1 MPTKAEYEQ
10 RYAGRTPNSNTTQ
23 GDAMAQLER
32 EAKATSRS
40 KTTNI
45 YVGGSAT
52 RETTER
58 NVAAALEA
66 DPSVHAEY
74 RDKHN
79 AGAIVATLRAAGVKL
94 AGS

>member
-40 KTTNI
+40 KTANI
-45 YVGGSAT
+45 YLETGST
-52 RETTER
+52 KETTER
-58 NVAAALEA
+58 NIAAALEA
-66 DPSVHAEY
+66 DPSVYAEY

-79 AGAIVATLRAAGVKL
+79 AAPILASLKAAGIKL
-94 AGS
+94 AT

>member
-1 MPTKAEYEQ
+1 MSTNKAEYA
-10 RYAGRTPNSNTTQ
+10 RYANRSTPANATQ
-23 GDAMAQLER
+23 TDSMAQLER
-32 EAKATSRS
+32 DAKATSRS

-66 DPSVHAEY
+66 DPSVYAEY